1 MASFPQP
8 IQSAGQLEKF
18 AKQERAIIF
27 HSNYENDQ
35 GYRNLRM
42 ELKPLVNHCRVNK
55 RPYYNLLVLEGQNMK
70 VTSMLAVVSL
80 AVGAGSLVGA
90 TIWVDNHDHC
100 GHHHPHHHH
109 PHRGCKRQLDSSGT
123 GQNPFGSGQDPS
135 GTGQNPFGTGQNPSG
150 SGSSQNPFGTGQNP
164 LGTGQDPSGSGQNPF
179 GTGSNQ
185 NPFGTGQDPSVSGQ
199 NPVGSIQNQNQPTT
213 QQPVPTDQTQA
224 AQTAQSIP
232 STLFDNLPSF
242 LGISFPGLGGNTQ
255 QPTSVVPVAQPT
267 DTPVAQSVTNNGN
280 QQAAQ
285 EAAGSENISTVSDL
299 GSATSGT
306 AGTDGLWYTVVCVVV
321 GFWAGIM

>member
-1 MASFPQP
+1 
-8 IQSAGQLEKF
+8 
-18 AKQERAIIF
+18 
-27 HSNYENDQ
+27 
-35 GYRNLRM
+35 
-42 ELKPLVNHCRVNK
+42 
-55 RPYYNLLVLEGQNMK
+55 MK
-70 VTSMLAVVSL
+70 VTSMLAVVYL

-135 GTGQNPFGTGQNPSG
+135 GTGQNPFGSGQDPSGTGQNPFGTGQNPSG
-150 SGSSQNPFGTGQNP
+150 SGSNQNPFGTGQNPLGTGQNP

-179 GTGSNQ
+179 GTGSSQ

-199 NPVGSIQNQNQPTT
+199 NPLGSIQNQNQPTT

-224 AQTAQSIP
+224 PQTAQSIP

-242 LGISFPGLGGNTQ
+242 LGISFPGLGGNPQ
-255 QPTSVVPVAQPT
+255 QPTGVVPVAQPT
-267 DTPVAQSVTNNGN
+267 DTSVAQSVTDNGS

-285 EAAGSENISTVSDL
+285 EAAGSENISTASDL
-299 GSATSGT
+299 RSATSGA
-306 AGTDGLWYTVVCVVV
+306 AGTDGLWYAVVVCVVV